1 MMHLETYIELNED
14 QFLDRFTLIPNHI
27 DPSARWFAS
36 SASGCLFDISGP
48 ELEYVKRFDS
58 RKVWTLLEGANG
70 EIHLASG
77 FYYANRVGYLLTNE
91 EVDYRTSIR
100 VRLNTSTVDE
110 SQIGSI
116 SAENEPNP

>member
-1 MMHLETYIELNED
+1 MREDGMMHLETYIELNED

-27 DPSARWFAS
+27 DPTARWFSS

-58 RKVWTLLEGANG
+58 RKVWTLLEGTNG

-77 FYYANRVGYLLTNE
+77 FYFANRVGYLLTIE
-91 EVDYRTSIR
+91 AVESRTSIR
-100 VRLNTSTVDE
+100 VSLNSFPANGD
-110 SQIGSI
+110 
-116 SAENEPNP
+116 